1 MGILPFT
8 SLGIGSHTRSE
19 YFTPL
24 EILFILQ
31 VLLSSLRWLKC
42 DNDTRSLFT
51 VTIPASRFVFLL
63 LPLVCGLCDIRQD
76 IAEIV
81 NSYIL
86 VRYIIS
92 E

>member
-63 LPLVCGLCDIRQD
+63 FPLVCGLCDIRQD